1 MSLGIG
7 AGTVDRPAVL
17 EELADDQTWSAR
29 LRSAAQSNIGFAR
42 GQIDRRLARQ
52 KVEHR
57 TGADEQGIN
66 DPNDVTVKQDFASTE
81 AAQKMLTSKEIQAA
95 LAEAGV
101 VGPPSVWM
109 VEQVG

>member
-1 MSLGIG
+1 MIT
-7 AGTVDRPAVL
+7 AFVRHKVEDF
-17 EELADDQTWSAR
+17 DTWHHAF
-29 LRSAAQSNIGFAR
+29 LGFADLNAQHGASNPGVFR
-42 GQIDRRLARQ
+42 GID
-52 KVEHR
+52 
-57 TGADEQGIN
+57 

-81 AAQKMLTSKEIQAA
+81 AAQKMLASKEIQAA